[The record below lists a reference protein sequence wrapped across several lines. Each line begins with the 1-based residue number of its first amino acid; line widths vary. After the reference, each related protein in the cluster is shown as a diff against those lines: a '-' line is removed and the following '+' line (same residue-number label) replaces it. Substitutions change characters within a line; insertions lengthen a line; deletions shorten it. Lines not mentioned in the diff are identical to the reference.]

1 MSCLLLGLVYP
12 LNIVHELGHAFVCDV
27 YGYNYSITLSLFDKS
42 NVICSGNELNKVIYG
57 GAGGLAVMIVA
68 LSVLLI
74 PYIRN
79 NIGIRIGFVSIS
91 VMSFV
96 NAILEGFFFE
106 FYNNNISLLEI
117 LFLLIL
123 IIVFSTQWL
132 LLIKSKN

>member
-1 MSCLLLGLVYP
+1 MLLGLVYP

-91 VMSFV
+91 VMSFA

>member
-1 MSCLLLGLVYP
+1 MDKRQLLLSCLLLGLVYP
-12 LNIVHELGHAFVCDV
+12 LNIVHEFGHAFVCGV

-106 FYNNNISLLEI
+106 FYNNNISL
-117 LFLLIL
+117 
-123 IIVFSTQWL
+123 
-132 LLIKSKN
+132 

>member
-1 MSCLLLGLVYP
+1 MLLGLVYP

-91 VMSFV
+91 VMSFA
-96 NAILEGFFFE
+96 NAMLEGFFFK